1 MMKKLATFA
10 LIFTTAI
17 ATNSYAE
24 EIKPQKKVLFEKCVC
39 SKNPNASWGGCGLW
53 TIRTTVTGVEWLD
66 KELNTLLY
74 QGIKATGMHGY
85 KGKNKTNE
93 SKIKEA
99 MEEEYQFTSEFFN
112 DDSFGHSG
120 AIIPQTCDKLTNMID
135 NNPYE
140 LAGQGL
146 FLDITFKEQKGNSL
160 IFHKKANLW
169 GYFFGGNAY
178 GDPYI
183 ETTKEITI
191 DMTTRKKKIKEL
203 EY

>member
-39 SKNPNASWGGCGLW
+39 PKNPNPYWNDCGLW

-74 QGIKATGMHGY
+74 QGIKDTGMY
-85 KGKNKTNE
+85 EYTGKNKTNE

-99 MEEEYQFTSEFFN
+99 MEEEYQSISEVFN
-112 DDSFGHSG
+112 NDGG

-135 NNPYE
+135 NNPDE
-140 LAGQGL
+140 LAGSGL

-169 GYFFGGNAY
+169 GYFLGGKF
-178 GDPYI
+178 DPYI

-191 DMTTRKKKIKEL
+191 DMKTRKKKIKEL
-203 EY
+203 DY

>member
-39 SKNPNASWGGCGLW
+39 PKNPNAPGGCGLW
-53 TIRTTVTGVEWLD
+53 TIRTTVTGIDWLD
-66 KELNTLLY
+66 KELNALLY
-74 QGIKATGMHGY
+74 
-85 KGKNKTNE
+85 KGTSE

-99 MEEEYQFTSEFFN
+99 MEEEYQFTSEIFN
-112 DDSFGHSG
+112 DDSAIYGG

-135 NNPYE
+135 NDPVE
-140 LAGQGL
+140 LTGRGL

-191 DMTTRKKKIKEL
+191 DMKTRKKKIKEL
-203 EY
+203 DY

>member
-1 MMKKLATFA
+1 MKKLTLAA
-10 LIFTTAI
+10 LIFAATIASTA
-17 ATNSYAE
+17 NAE

-39 SKNPNASWGGCGLW
+39 PKNKTSQTEQCGLW

-74 QGIKATGMHGY
+74 QDIKSTGLHEY

-99 MEEEYQFTSEFFN
+99 MEEEYKSVSELFT
-112 DDSFGHSG
+112 DDGG
-120 AIIPQTCDKLTNMID
+120 AVVPQTCDRLTNMID
-135 NNPYE
+135 NNPDE

-146 FLDITFKEQKGNSL
+146 FLDITMKEQKGNSL

-169 GYFFGGNAY
+169 GYFSGGNAA
-178 GDPYI
+178 GDPEI

-191 DMTTRKKKIKEL
+191 DMKTRKKKIKEL
-203 EY
+203 EF